1 MSNGSKKEPKKKP
14 TIDERIVA
22 LEQQAEQTKE
32 TYLRIQGALEMLHGL
47 KSEEEGKEKKND

>member
-1 MSNGSKKEPKKKP
+1 MSNEPKKEPKKKP

-47 KSEEEGKEKKND
+47 KSEEGKEKKNG